1 MSGLRLA
8 FMGTPDFAVPSLVA
22 LHEAGHEI
30 AAVYTQPPR
39 RAGRGQKERPT
50 PVQAWAVE
58 HGLPVYTPTSLRDES
73 AQAAFSALGLDAA
86 VVAAYGL
93 ILPLPILAAP
103 RLGCVNVHAS
113 LLPRWRG
120 AAPIQRSILAGDVE
134 TGISIM
140 MMEQGL
146 DTGPVLSMESIA
158 TAAETTAGELHEA
171 LAELGGRMIVS
182 ALEEYAAG
190 AITPQPQVDAEATYA
205 KKIDKSEARIDW
217 SEDSMAVQRRIN
229 AFAPWPGAW
238 FEVAG
243 ERIKVLAAETV
254 DASGAKGETLDD
266 DLTVACGNG
275 ALRLVRLQREG
286 KRPVAAADFLR
297 GRPVHRGTQFQ

>member
-1 MSGLRLA
+1 
-8 FMGTPDFAVPSLVA
+8 
-22 LHEAGHEI
+22 
-30 AAVYTQPPR
+30 
-39 RAGRGQKERPT
+39 
-50 PVQAWAVE
+50 
-58 HGLPVYTPTSLRDES
+58 
-73 AQAAFSALGLDAA
+73 
-86 VVAAYGL
+86 
-93 ILPLPILAAP
+93 
-103 RLGCVNVHAS
+103 
-113 LLPRWRG
+113 
-120 AAPIQRSILAGDVE
+120 
-134 TGISIM
+134 M
-140 MMEQGL
+140 MMEEGL

-158 TAAETTAGELHEA
+158 TAGETTAGELHDA

-182 ALEEYAAG
+182 ALEEHAAG

-217 SEDSMAVQRRIN
+217 SEDSTGRPTAHQCFCAMAGVVRSL
-229 AFAPWPGAW
+229 
-238 FEVAG
+238 AG